1 MNEKK
6 EIAQKEIKPAEMA
19 ESGLESAKIIENHKS
34 KSMQVKKYQERLKRQ
49 IPVAHLKKLVE
60 NEKAKMELNSGK
72 HEDDEDF
79 SKAQIKHEARIELL
93 EELISLR

>member
-1 MNEKK
+1 MNENKD
-6 EIAQKEIKPAEMA
+6 IAQKEMKT
-19 ESGLESAKIIENHKS
+19 ESGVESRLESAKIIENHKS

-60 NEKAKMELNSGK
+60 SEKEKMELNSGEY
-72 HEDDEDF
+72 EDDGDF